1 MSSKNHLIEIQD
13 LRRDKMKKDNLIKLI
28 GVKRIS
34 ALLVMLLSMLMFSIP
49 VSAQQEAGQINGVV
63 KDQNDAALPG
73 ATVTV
78 RNIGNNAARTVT
90 TNDDGSYQVTN
101 LQPGLYE
108 VSSQKTGFQDAKE
121 SIQVTT
127 GGRITLNLTAG
138 VSTVTADITITS
150 GGGAEINTTDQQ
162 LSTTITGRQIQEIP
176 LLDRNPYDL
185 VALSGNVSPADP
197 TGRGAGF
204 AINGQR
210 AASTSIL
217 LDGAENSD
225 TFGATIAQTTPL
237 ESVQEFQV
245 ITSNFSAEY
254 GRASGGIV
262 NVSTRAGSN
271 RYTGTLFAF
280 NRNAAL
286 AANTFDNN
294 ARGIPRANFNRN
306 QFGYSIGGPL
316 PFFHFGEGGPVFT
329 SGKDKLFFFNS
340 TEFTRVRSSAT
351 ILSYVPTAAYLATTN
366 INTQNFFARYAT
378 PLAGNLT
385 GVTATVNGATFQQV
399 AYRAPVD
406 AGGGTPQN
414 TYSTVTRIDFN
425 ATSKTQIYGRLA
437 TDRPSLQLGS
447 GFNSPYSGY
456 NTGSTVFNNNFLV
469 NVNHQLT
476 SNFISNSKF
485 AYRRSVQ
492 TNEIGNDPNG
502 PTLYIQA
509 AAAPSIN
516 GVRVALPGYAPF
528 NAGSGLP
535 TSGNANLTQFNQ
547 DMAYVAGNHTIK
559 FGGQYVNIADNLTFG
574 AYQNASLILG
584 SNLSTGIANLTA
596 GRLIE
601 LDVAVDPQGQFPGGT
616 LRLPVTSPNF
626 TRNNRYNEFAL
637 YGTDG
642 WRLTSRLT
650 VNLGLR
656 YEYYGPQKS
665 TTGQDS
671 NFYLGS
677 GGTLQERIRNGKL
690 AVASTKGGLWKADKN
705 NFAPRVG
712 FALDVFGDGK
722 TSLRGG
728 YGIGFERNFGN
739 VTFNVIQNAPFYATV
754 AATPADFGGVLPIP
768 SNNFGPLAG
777 SSGTRILPRT
787 SLRAVNEKIVNA
799 YAHFYSLAVER
810 RLFKDTVVRVEYS
823 GSKGRNLYAISN
835 INRTGTGTLFLGSN
849 NAATCPTTLTPTSR
863 LNCNYNSINYRS
875 NGGYSNYN
883 GVNFG
888 LVSNNLLNR
897 GLALT
902 ANYTF
907 SRSKDNLSSTFSES
921 GNNFNLG
928 FTDPFNPGYD
938 YGYADF
944 DIRHR
949 FTTGF
954 TYELPFARKSG
965 NGFAR
970 AALGGFALTGIVT
983 ARSGAPFTIFD
994 CTNASATTCIRFTP
1008 TAPIRFGANRNPT
1021 PAGTNLFN
1029 YLSLT
1034 GQSASTFT
1042 DVSGGTEVGPFPNT
1056 TPRNSF
1062 RGPGAMNVNL
1072 GIIKSIRFTERYN
1085 MQLRGEFI
1093 NAFNRNNYNILGGAA
1108 DISNTDANGVPIG
1121 IQVVK
1126 AGSGPNNL
1134 GRTVQLSAKFI
1145 F

>member
-1 MSSKNHLIEIQD
+1 MKQNNLG
-13 LRRDKMKKDNLIKLI
+13 RR
-28 GVKRIS
+28 GSFKRLS
-34 ALLVMLLSMLMFSIP
+34 ALLLLLIPILMFSIP
-49 VSAQQEAGQINGVV
+49 ASAQQEAGQINGVV
-63 KDQNDAALPG
+63 KDQNEAAIPG

-78 RNIGNNAARTVT
+78 RNVANNATRTVT
-90 TNDDGSYQVTN
+90 TSDDGSYQATN

-108 VSSQKTGFQDAKE
+108 VSSQKQGFQDAKE

-138 VSTVTADITITS
+138 VSTITADVTITS

-176 LLDRNPYDL
+176 LLDRNPYSL
-185 VALSGNVSPADP
+185 VALSGNVSEADP
-197 TGRGAGF
+197 SGRGAGV

-225 TFGATIAQTTPL
+225 TFSATIAQTTPL

-262 NVSTRAGSN
+262 NVSTRAGGN
-271 RYTGTLFAF
+271 RYRGSLFAF
-280 NRNAAL
+280 NRNAAF
-286 AANTFDNN
+286 AANSFDNN
-294 ARGIPRANFNRN
+294 ANGIERPNFNRN

-316 PFFHFGEGGPVFT
+316 PFLHFGEGGPVVT

-340 TEFTRVRSSAT
+340 TEWTRVRSKGT
-351 ILSYVPTAAYLATTN
+351 ILTFVPTASYIASTN
-366 INTQNFFARYAT
+366 VNTQNFFARYAT
-378 PLAGNLT
+378 PLSGRLT
-385 GVTATVNGATFQQV
+385 GVTATQNGATFQQV
-399 AYRAPVD
+399 AYTAPIDV
-406 AGGGTPQN
+406 GGGLPQN
-414 TYSTVTRIDFN
+414 TYSTVTRIDWN
-425 ATSKTQIYGRLA
+425 ITDRTQLYGRLA
-437 TDRPSLQLGS
+437 TDRPNNLPGTT
-447 GFNSPYSGY
+447 FNSPYSGY
-456 NTGSTVFNNNFLV
+456 NASTASFNNNFLL
-469 NVNHQLT
+469 NLTHQLS

-492 TNEIGNDPNG
+492 ANQLENDPNG
-502 PTLYIQA
+502 PTLYLLN

-516 GVRVALPGYAPF
+516 GTQIALPGYAPF

-535 TSGNANLTQFNQ
+535 TSGNANLYQFNQ
-547 DMAYVAGNHTIK
+547 DMSLVAGKHTFK
-559 FGGQYVNIADNLTFG
+559 FGGQYIKIADNLTFG

-584 SNLSTGIANLTA
+584 SNLNSAIANLTA

-601 LDVAVDPQGQFPGGT
+601 LDVAIDPQGQFPGGT

-626 TRNNRYNEFAL
+626 TRNNRYNEYAI

-642 WRLTSRLT
+642 WRITNRLT

-677 GGTLQERIRNGKL
+677 GSMLQERIRNGRL
-690 AVASTKGGLWKADKN
+690 AVASTKGGLWKPDKN

-712 FALDVFGDGK
+712 FALDVFGDGN
-722 TSLRGG
+722 TSIRGG
-728 YGIGFERNFGN
+728 YGTSYERNFGN

-777 SSGTRILPRT
+777 STGTRILPRT
-787 SLRAVNEKIVNA
+787 TLRAVDENIKNA
-799 YAHFYSLAVER
+799 YAHFYSLAVEH
-810 RLFKDTVVRVEYS
+810 RLFKDTVARVEYS
-823 GSKGRNLYAISN
+823 GSKGRDLYAISN

-849 NAATCPTTLTPTSR
+849 NAATCPSTLTPTTR
-863 LNCNYNSINYRS
+863 LNCNYNSINFRS

-883 GVNFG
+883 GVNFS
-888 LVSNNLLNR
+888 LVSNNLLR
-897 GLALT
+897 TGLALT

-907 SRSKDNLSSTFSES
+907 SHAKDNLSSTFSES

-928 FTDPFNPGYD
+928 FTDPFNPSYD
-938 YGYADF
+938 YGDADF

-949 FTTGF
+949 LTVGF
-954 TYELPFARKSG
+954 SYDVPFGKRLS

-970 AALGGFALTGIVT
+970 AALGGFVITGIVT
-983 ARSGAPFTIFD
+983 ARSGSPYTIFD

-1008 TAPIRFGANRNPT
+1008 TASINYGVNRNPT
-1021 PAGTNLFN
+1021 SAGSPNLFN
-1029 YLSLT
+1029 YLNLT

-1042 DVSGGTEVGPFPNT
+1042 DVSGGTEVGPFPKTN
-1056 TPRNSF
+1056 PRNSF
-1062 RGPGAMNVNL
+1062 RGPGGMNVNL
-1072 GIIKSIRFTERYN
+1072 GVIKRILFSEEGRRN
-1085 MQLRGEFI
+1085 LQLRAEFI
-1093 NAFNRNNYNILGGAA
+1093 NAFNMTNFGIIGGAA

-1121 IQVVK
+1121 IQVSK
-1126 AGSGPNNL
+1126 TGSGPNQLN
-1134 GRTVQLSAKFI
+1134 RTIQLSAKFE

>member
-1 MSSKNHLIEIQD
+1 
-13 LRRDKMKKDNLIKLI
+13 MKQNIPVKST
-28 GVKRIS
+28 GAKRIS
-34 ALLVMLLSMLMFSIP
+34 TLLLMLIAMLMFSIP
-49 VSAQQEAGQINGVV
+49 ATAQQEAGQINGVV
-63 KDQNDAALPG
+63 KDQNDAAIPG

-78 RNIGNNAARTVT
+78 RNVANNVTRTIT
-90 TNDDGSYQVTN
+90 TGDDGSYQVTN

-108 VSSQKTGFQDAKE
+108 VSSQKQGFQEAKE

-138 VSTVTADITITS
+138 VSNVTADVTITS

-176 LLDRNPYDL
+176 LLDRNPYSL
-185 VALSGNVSPADP
+185 VTLSGNVSEADP
-197 TGRGAGF
+197 SGRGAGV

-237 ESVQEFQV
+237 ESVQEFQI

-262 NVSTRAGSN
+262 NVSTRAGGN
-271 RYTGTLFAF
+271 RFSGTLFAF
-280 NRNAAL
+280 NRNAAF
-286 AANTFDNN
+286 AANSFDNN
-294 ARGIPRANFNRN
+294 ANGGTGDFRRPNYNRN
-306 QFGYSIGGPL
+306 QFGYSVGGPL
-316 PFFHFGEGGPVFT
+316 PFPHFGEGGPIFD

-351 ILSYVPTAAYLATTN
+351 VLAYVPTASYIASTN
-366 INTQNFFARYAT
+366 INTRNFFARYAT

-414 TYSTVTRIDFN
+414 TYSTVTRIDWN
-425 ATSKTQIYGRLA
+425 ASNKTQVYGRLA
-437 TDRPSLQLGS
+437 TDKPSFQLGS

-456 NTGSTVFNNNFLV
+456 DTGSTVFNNNFLV
-469 NVNHQLT
+469 NVNHLLT
-476 SNFISNSKF
+476 EKFISNTKF

-492 TNEIGNDPNG
+492 TNELGNDPNG
-502 PTLYIQA
+502 PTLYFQQA
-509 AAAPSIN
+509 AAASIN
-516 GVRVALPGYAPF
+516 GNPIALPGYAPF

-535 TSGNANLTQFNQ
+535 TSGNAGLYQLNQ
-547 DMAYVAGNHTIK
+547 DMSYLAGKHTFK
-559 FGGQYVNIADNLTFG
+559 FGGQFIRIADNLTFG

-584 SNLSTGIANLTA
+584 SNLTTGIANLTA
-596 GRLIE
+596 GTLRE

-626 TRNNRYNEFAL
+626 TRNNRYNEYAI
-637 YGTDG
+637 YGTDA
-642 WRLTSRLT
+642 WKLTQRLT
-650 VNLGLR
+650 VNLGVR

-677 GGTLQERIRNGKL
+677 GSTFQERIRNGGL
-690 AVASTKGGLWKADKN
+690 AVASTRGGLWKPDKN

-712 FALDVFGDGK
+712 FALDVFGNGN

-728 YGIGFERNFGN
+728 YGISYERNFGN

-754 AATPADFGGVLPIP
+754 FATAADFGGVLPIP

-777 SSGTRILPRT
+777 SAGTRILPRT
-787 SLRAVNEKIVNA
+787 SLRAVDENIKNA
-799 YAHFYSLAVER
+799 YTHFYSLAVEH
-810 RLFKDTVVRVEYS
+810 RLFKDTVARVEYS
-823 GSKGRNLYAISN
+823 GSKGRDLYSISN
-835 INRTGTGTLFLGSN
+835 INRTGFGTRYLGN
-849 NAATCPTTLTPTSR
+849 NSASGCPSTYSASTIANGITR
-863 LNCNYNSINYRS
+863 LNCQYGSINFRS

-883 GVNFG
+883 GVNFS
-888 LVSNNLLNR
+888 LVSNNLLST

-907 SRSKDNLSSTFSES
+907 AHSKDNLSSTFSES

-928 FTDPFNPGYD
+928 FTDPFNPSYD
-938 YGYADF
+938 YGDADF

-949 FTTGF
+949 FTVGF
-954 TYELPFARKSG
+954 TYDLPFAKKFG
-965 NGFAR
+965 NGFAKTL
-970 AALGGFALTGIVT
+970 LGGFALTGIVT
-983 ARSGAPFTIFD
+983 ARSGSPFTIFD
-994 CTNASATTCIRFTP
+994 CSNASETTCIRFTP
-1008 TAPIRFGANRNPT
+1008 TGPISLKANRNPT
-1021 PAGTNLFN
+1021 SAGTNIFN
-1029 YLSLT
+1029 YLDLSN
-1034 GQSASTFT
+1034 QKASTFT
-1042 DVSGGTEVGPFPNT
+1042 DVSGGTEVGPFPTNVL
-1056 TPRNSF
+1056 PRNSF

-1072 GIIKSIRFTERYN
+1072 GVIKRFRFTERYN
-1085 MQLRGEFI
+1085 FQIRGELI
-1093 NAFNRNNYNILGGAA
+1093 NAFNMTDFRIIGGSA
-1108 DISNTDANGVPIG
+1108 DISNTNANDVPVG
-1121 IQVVK
+1121 IQAFK
-1126 AGSGPNNL
+1126 TGSGPGGTN
-1134 GRTVQLSAKFI
+1134 RTIQLSAKFE